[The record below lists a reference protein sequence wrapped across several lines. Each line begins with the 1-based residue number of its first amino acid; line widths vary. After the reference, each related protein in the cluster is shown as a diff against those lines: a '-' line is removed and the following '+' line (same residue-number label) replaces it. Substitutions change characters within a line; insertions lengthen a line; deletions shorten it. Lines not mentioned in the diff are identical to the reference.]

1 MVVIHACVTAP
12 ACSVPQMGLGK
23 TIQAISVACIYRQQ
37 WPLLVVVPSSLRYP
51 WIEEL
56 ERWVPELLPGDIN
69 LVESKSDTTY
79 VSPGLSQ
86 TGI

>member
-1 MVVIHACVTAP
+1 
-12 ACSVPQMGLGK
+12 MGLGK

-69 LVESKSDTTY
+69 LVESKSDTA
-79 VSPGLSQ
+79 
-86 TGI
+86 